1 MRKDILGWM
10 AGGWLLAWPMVFPL
24 LAQTPSPTPPPM
36 PDSLYSFQ
44 VHTLAGEPRSLD
56 LYKGKISLVVNLA
69 SKCGFTP
76 QYKGLE
82 ALYEKYKDRGF
93 VILGFPSNDFGG
105 QEPGTPQEIQTF
117 CSTTYQVTF
126 PLFEKVVTKAGPEQA
141 PIYTFLTATHD
152 APKWNFTKYLIDRDG
167 HVIASFPSKV
177 TPDDPALVG
186 AIEAE
191 LDKR

>member
-1 MRKDILGWM
+1 
-10 AGGWLLAWPMVFPL
+10 
-24 LAQTPSPTPPPM
+24 LAQTPSTPPPTPSSPM
-36 PDSLYSFQ
+36 PDSLYDFQ
-44 VHTLAGEPRSLD
+44 VHTLAGDPQGLD
-56 LYKGKISLVVNLA
+56 LYKGKVALVVNLA

-82 ALYEKYKDRGF
+82 ALYEKYKDQGF

-152 APKWNFTKYLIDRDG
+152 APKWNFTKYLIDRTG

-177 TPDDPALVG
+177 TPEDPALLA
-186 AIEAE
+186 AIQAE